1 MYDKQNQKIRCY
13 TITEHTMQCNRS
25 NKLQGIAKYCLAKC
39 ISICLTSCLN
49 CFRFAFDYSS
59 KVYDEAA
66 SGSNRAALF
75 GWRRLYYSCCYSCS
89 CSSWDCNYTMPKS
102 VHTEAAAVVE
112 LAV

>member
-1 MYDKQNQKIRCY
+1 MINKINKNRCY

-75 GWRRLYYSCCYSCS
+75 GWRRLHYSY
-89 CSSWDCNYTMPKS
+89 SSWDCNYTMPKS